1 MTKELVALDRTGT
14 WDLVPLPPHVAP
26 ITFKWVFKIET
37 KSDGSLRDIKL
48 ISLQEVFSRLRD
60 EIMMRHLLQLLI

>member
-14 WDLVPLPPHVAP
+14 WDLVPLPSHVAP

-48 ISLQEVFSRLRD
+48 V
-60 EIMMRHLLQLLI
+60 LLQ